1 MDDLTAIKN
10 LGNAL
15 GETLAEAC
23 VDSFSQDLY
32 ALSKGASVV
41 FKSSN
46 SVEFHRNA
54 SALAAGILE
63 RAGRQ
68 DSEAFHF
75 YTKLAAYKGPWSA
88 ELIDLMDPVYLALAD
103 QASSLEKNATSIL
116 SNLVDVAKAA
126 PSAYMRVLQ
135 LSGLAGVGTGLLDW
149 HLRQKDIDNDEE
161 AALAESRIQELNSR
175 TNEVAD
181 DIALRYGKKVR
192 EL

>member
-15 GETLAEAC
+15 GATLAEAC
-23 VDSFSQDLY
+23 VDSFDPELY
-32 ALSKGASVV
+32 ALSKGASEV
-41 FKSSN
+41 FNSSN
-46 SVEFHRNA
+46 SVGFHRNA
-54 SALAAGILE
+54 AALAAGILD

-75 YTKLAAYKGPWSA
+75 YTKLASYAGPWSA
-88 ELIDLMDPVYLALAD
+88 DLIDLMDPVYLALSD
-103 QASSLEKNATSIL
+103 QASCLEKNASSVL
-116 SNLVDVAKAA
+116 SSLVDVAKMA
-126 PSAYMRVLQ
+126 PAAYMRVLQ

-161 AALAESRIQELNSR
+161 AALAESRIQELNRR

-181 DIALRYGKKVR
+181 DIALRYGNKVK